1 MKKPSIIITW
11 KLFKRWFGLTNYE
24 VLAEDLAG
32 MLTIDE
38 PELDSV
44 ITDLKRMGKPKFKAC
59 FRNVIIIEY
68 LEIMQIYKCMEAII
82 CCGWIFQLKSV

>member
-1 MKKPSIIITW
+1 
-11 KLFKRWFGLTNYE
+11 
-24 VLAEDLAG
+24 

-82 CCGWIFQLKSV
+82 CCG